1 MAFTIAIV
9 FTFLISCLY
18 ANAIEFDYC
27 VADPSL
33 PHGPSGYACKD
44 PATVTTD
51 DFTYSGL
58 RTPGNTSNI
67 FNFGV
72 SYAFVSQFPALNGLG
87 LAFIRADIAVGG
99 VGPVHTHRSSEL
111 ILVTEGTIIAGFID
125 TNNKPFYKT
134 LEAGD
139 LFIIPPTL
147 EHFQVNVG
155 TTPAVVYAAY
165 NSPNPG
171 VQAVPI
177 SLFKNDLPTDI
188 IEKITLLDEAQIAK
202 LKNVFGGT
210 N

>member
-1 MAFTIAIV
+1 MTFTIFIV
-9 FTFLISCLY
+9 FAFLVSSSY
-18 ANAIEFDYC
+18 VNAIEFDYC

-33 PHGPSGYACKD
+33 PHGPTGYACKD
-44 PATVTTD
+44 PSKVTTD
-51 DFTYSGL
+51 DFAYSGL
-58 RTPGNTSNI
+58 RTPGNSSNI
-67 FNFGV
+67 FKFGV

-87 LAFIRADIAVGG
+87 LSMVRADIEVGG
-99 VGPVHTHRSSEL
+99 AGPIHTHRSSEL
-111 ILVTEGTIIAGFID
+111 ILVIEGTIIAGFID
-125 TNNKPFYKT
+125 TNSKPFYKT

-139 LFIIPPTL
+139 MFIVPPTL

-155 TTPAVVYAAY
+155 KTRAVVYAAY

-188 IEKITLLDEAQIAK
+188 IQKISLLDEAQIAK
-202 LKNVFGGT
+202 LKKAFGGT